1 MYIMQ
6 RRNVHYN
13 VHLMYNW
20 RYILK
25 YIDNVHYNV
34 HLKYM
39 YCTCKVHLM
48 HNYYV
53 HKMYIIMYIMQ
64 KHNAHVM

>member
-13 VHLMYNW
+13 VQCMYNW

-34 HLKYM
+34 HVKYM
-39 YCTCKVHLM
+39 YWTCKVHLM
-48 HNYYV
+48 H
-53 HKMYIIMYIMQ
+53 
-64 KHNAHVM
+64 KHNVDVRCISMYM